1 MKHLLLVDDETNV
14 LQALRRSLSR
24 AFLGEAVS
32 IELFDNPLAALA
44 RAADQSFDL
53 VLSDYRMPQMDGI
66 AFLKRFRELQPD
78 AARLILSASTDFDI
92 LVSAINEAEVQRYVV
107 KPWSDEELVGYIR
120 AALARGEQLH
130 EDRRL
135 ADEVR
140 LQHGELSA
148 EEIERR
154 RLEAEEPGI
163 TRVKWGPDGSV
174 ILDEE

>member
-1 MKHLLLVDDETNV
+1 MKHLLLVDDENNV

-24 AFLGEAVS
+24 AFLGEDVS
-32 IELFDNPLAALA
+32 IELFDSPLAALA
-44 RAADQSFDL
+44 RAADQPFDL

-66 AFLKRFRELQPD
+66 TFLKRFRELQPE

-107 KPWSDEELVGYIR
+107 KPWSDEELVSYIR
-120 AALARGEQLH
+120 AALARGEQLQ